1 MATCTAC
8 GSDVTGMKFC
18 QQCGAP
24 VATPATSQ
32 GTFCPNCGQQAQPG
46 TKFCS
51 NCGSSLNAGSPAAQ
65 PTYTPPPQPAPSQ
78 PYQSQYGQP
87 QQYGEQNPYQQ
98 PPQYSQY
105 PQGQQYPPQPG
116 YGQQPGYS
124 QQPGYPPNQAGYQQQ
139 PMMGQPPMVLR
150 CPTCMAM
157 SPLGTAYC
165 TGCRTSL
172 AGVVPTPMQMQQQ
185 QQGGLGGLFQGSN
198 GKMLEGALGGAAA
211 VIGGE
216 MLLGGL
222 EHHMDGGYGYGEG
235 YHHREEGPLGELG
248 DLGRDIGLL

>member
-18 QQCGAP
+18 QQCGSP
-24 VATPATSQ
+24 VATSTSQ

-51 NCGSSLNAGSPAAQ
+51 NCGSSLNAGSPVVQ
-65 PTYTPPPQPAPSQ
+65 PTYPPPPQPATQQ

-87 QQYGEQNPYQQ
+87 QYGQPQYAQQSPYPQQ
-98 PPQYSQY
+98 PQYT
-105 PQGQQYPPQPG
+105 PYPPQAG
-116 YGQQPGYS
+116 YQ
-124 QQPGYPPNQAGYQQQ
+124 QQPGYPTPNQAGYQQ
-139 PMMGQPPMVLR
+139 PMMGQAPMVLR

-157 SPLGTAYC
+157 APVGTAFC
-165 TGCRTSL
+165 SGCNTNL
-172 AGVVPTPMQMQQQ
+172 AGVVPTPMPVQGQQ
-185 QQGGLGGLFQGSN
+185 QQGGLGGLFQGPN
-198 GKMLEGALGGAAA
+198 GKMAMGALGGAAA

-222 EHHMDGGYGYGEG
+222 ENRMDGGYGYG
-235 YHHREEGPLGELG
+235 HRREEGPLGELG